1 MDLLNTLVDKGLRR
15 ELPTREEALA
25 VLATSDDE
33 LLDVVAAAGKVRR
46 QWFGRRVKL
55 NYLVNL
61 KSGLCPE
68 DCSYCSQR
76 LGSKAGI
83 LKYTWLKPDEASR
96 AAAAGV
102 AGGAKRVCLV
112 ASGRGPTDRDV
123 DRVSKTIE
131 AIKEENEGIEV
142 CACLGLLSDG
152 QADRLRSAGADA
164 YNHNLNTSE
173 ETYGAITTTHTYADR
188 VETVQQAQAAGLS
201 ACSGLIAGMG
211 ESDKDLVDVVFAL
224 RDLDPDSVPVNFL
237 IPFEGTPL
245 AKEWNL
251 TPQRCLRILA
261 MVRFVCPDVEVRL
274 AGGREVHLRSMQPL
288 ALHLVNSI
296 FLGDYLTS
304 EGQAGQT
311 DLDMIADAGFE
322 VEGAGTTTLP
332 RHRADALGGGCGT
345 QDATAGAGCGSH
357 DDAGAA
363 GCGSHGGG
371 GGAGRAVATG
381 SRNSHW
387 WAASRTPGRA
397 CLPHG
402 RTRPERRV
410 RIWWRSAV
418 AARERISRP
427 MPEPHISE
435 AAEHAGP
442 AAPKPYAPDELRAL
456 DRAHVWHPYG
466 PMPGRQEPLIVESAS
481 GVRLRL
487 AEPVEGRRELVDGMS
502 SWWSAVH
509 GYNHP
514 VLNEAAR
521 GQLDRMSHVM
531 FGGLTHEP
539 AVRLATRLVE
549 ITPGPLQ
556 HVFLADSGSVSVE
569 VAVKMCLQYW
579 RSAGRPAKRR
589 LLTWRGGTTGTPGS
603 RCRCAT
609 RRAGCMSC
617 GRGPCPARSSP
628 TPRRTASTRSRTPPM
643 SRVCGSWSPSTP
655 TSSRR
660 SSWSRWYRGPAACGS
675 TLPPICGCCARPAT
689 STTSCW
695 SSTRSR
701 PVSGVRASC
710 SPPGTPGSR
719 RTSCASARP

>member
-25 VLATSDDE
+25 VLATSDDD
-33 LLDVVAAAGKVRR
+33 LLDVVAAAGRVRR

-83 LKYTWLKPDEASR
+83 LKYTWLKPDEASK

-123 DRVSKTIE
+123 DRVSRTIE
-131 AIKEENEGIEV
+131 AIKEQNGDVEV
-142 CACLGLLSDG
+142 CACLGLLSEG
-152 QADRLRSAGADA
+152 QADRLREAGADA

-304 EGQAGQT
+304 EGQAGQA

-332 RHRADALGGGCGT
+332 RHRADALTGGGCGSSASAPG
-345 QDATAGAGCGSH
+345 QAGGCGSH
-357 DDAGAA
+357 EA
-363 GCGSHGGG
+363 SGGG
-371 GGAGRAVATG
+371 GCGPCGGHAAVADDEEGAPATE
-381 SRNSHW
+381 
-387 WAASRTPGRA
+387 T
-397 CLPHG
+397 
-402 RTRPERRV
+402 
-410 RIWWRSAV
+410 
-418 AARERISRP
+418 
-427 MPEPHISE
+427 
-435 AAEHAGP
+435 AGAP
-442 AAPKPYAPDELRAL
+442 AAPAG
-456 DRAHVWHPYG
+456 G
-466 PMPGRQEPLIVESAS
+466 PARTD
-481 GVRLRL
+481 
-487 AEPVEGRRELVDGMS
+487 LV
-502 SWWSAVH
+502 
-509 GYNHP
+509 
-514 VLNEAAR
+514 
-521 GQLDRMSHVM
+521 
-531 FGGLTHEP
+531 
-539 AVRLATRLVE
+539 AVRRRGAGTDLA
-549 ITPGPLQ
+549 PN
-556 HVFLADSGSVSVE
+556 A
-569 VAVKMCLQYW
+569 
-579 RSAGRPAKRR
+579 
-589 LLTWRGGTTGTPGS
+589 
-603 RCRCAT
+603 
-609 RRAGCMSC
+609 
-617 GRGPCPARSSP
+617 
-628 TPRRTASTRSRTPPM
+628 
-643 SRVCGSWSPSTP
+643 
-655 TSSRR
+655 
-660 SSWSRWYRGPAACGS
+660 
-675 TLPPICGCCARPAT
+675 
-689 STTSCW
+689 
-695 SSTRSR
+695 
-701 PVSGVRASC
+701 
-710 SPPGTPGSR
+710 
-719 RTSCASARP
+719 

>member
-83 LKYTWLKPDEASR
+83 LKYTWLKPEEASK

-123 DRVSKTIE
+123 DRVTKTIE

-152 QADRLRSAGADA
+152 QADRLRTAGADA

-304 EGQAGQT
+304 EGQAGQA

-345 QDATAGAGCGSH
+345 PAEPAGCGTQES
-357 DDAGAA
+357 A

-371 GGAGRAVATG
+371 GGCGPCGGHGEQEPVAVADG
-381 SRNSHW
+381 D
-387 WAASRTPGRA
+387 ADAP
-397 CLPHG
+397 
-402 RTRPERRV
+402 
-410 RIWWRSAV
+410 
-418 AARERISRP
+418 AAR
-427 MPEPHISE
+427 SE
-435 AAEHAGP
+435 ANG
-442 AAPKPYAPDELRAL
+442 APRTD
-456 DRAHVWHPYG
+456 
-466 PMPGRQEPLIVESAS
+466 
-481 GVRLRL
+481 
-487 AEPVEGRRELVDGMS
+487 LV
-502 SWWSAVH
+502 
-509 GYNHP
+509 
-514 VLNEAAR
+514 
-521 GQLDRMSHVM
+521 
-531 FGGLTHEP
+531 
-539 AVRLATRLVE
+539 AVRRRGAGTDLA
-549 ITPGPLQ
+549 PN
-556 HVFLADSGSVSVE
+556 A
-569 VAVKMCLQYW
+569 
-579 RSAGRPAKRR
+579 
-589 LLTWRGGTTGTPGS
+589 
-603 RCRCAT
+603 
-609 RRAGCMSC
+609 
-617 GRGPCPARSSP
+617 
-628 TPRRTASTRSRTPPM
+628 
-643 SRVCGSWSPSTP
+643 
-655 TSSRR
+655 
-660 SSWSRWYRGPAACGS
+660 
-675 TLPPICGCCARPAT
+675 
-689 STTSCW
+689 
-695 SSTRSR
+695 
-701 PVSGVRASC
+701 
-710 SPPGTPGSR
+710 
-719 RTSCASARP
+719 